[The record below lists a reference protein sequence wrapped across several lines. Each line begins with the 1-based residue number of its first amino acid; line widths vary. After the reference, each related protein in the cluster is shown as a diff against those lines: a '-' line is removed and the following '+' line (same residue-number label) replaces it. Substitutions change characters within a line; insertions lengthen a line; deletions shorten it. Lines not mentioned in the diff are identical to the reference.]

1 MKEYKAILLAVENN
15 VATLTIN
22 QPESLNAL
30 TAEIL
35 REIGSA
41 LDVVEADESIKVLV
55 VTGSGEKSFVA
66 GANIKGFV
74 EMDQEAGEAFSK
86 LGNEVFYK
94 LSTLRQPTIAA
105 VNGYALGGGT
115 ELALA
120 CDIRIA
126 SENAVF
132 GQPEVGL
139 GIPPGFGGTQRL
151 PRLINPAIAKE
162 LIFTGR
168 NVRSDEAERIGLVN
182 KVVSQTDLM
191 TETLKLAEQI
201 MKNAP
206 LAVEKS
212 KQLINDGLDMDL
224 ADGLQLESEGFG
236 LLFTTEDQKIGA
248 KAFIEKEKPTFNRK

>member
-1 MKEYKAILLAVENN
+1 MKDYKAILFSVENR
-15 VATLTIN
+15 VATITIN
-22 QPESLNAL
+22 QPDSLNAL

-35 REIGSA
+35 TEIGEA
-41 LDVVEADESIKVLV
+41 IDVVEADESIRVLV
-55 VTGSGEKSFVA
+55 ITGTGEKSFVA

-74 EMDQEAGEAFSK
+74 EMDIDQGTEFSK
-86 LGNEVFYK
+86 LGNDVFYK

-115 ELALA
+115 ELAIA

-151 PRLINPAIAKE
+151 PRLINPSIAKE

-168 NVRSDEAERIGLVN
+168 NVRADEAKEIGLVN
-182 KVVSQTDLM
+182 KVVPQADLM
-191 TETLKLAEQI
+191 NEVLSLANQI
-201 MKNAP
+201 TKQAP
-206 LAVEKS
+206 CAVEKS
-212 KQLINDGLDMDL
+212 KQLINEGLDMPIT
-224 ADGLQLESEGFG
+224 DGIQMESEGFG
-236 LLFTTEDQKIGA
+236 SLFGTEDQKNGA
-248 KAFIEKEKPTFNRK
+248 KAFINKEKPTFKRQ

>member
-86 LGNEVFYK
+86 LGNKVFYK

-162 LIFTGR
+162 MIFTGR

-191 TETLKLAEQI
+191 AETLKLAEQI

-212 KQLINDGLDMDL
+212 KQLINAGLDMDL

>member
-1 MKEYKAILLAVENN
+1 MKDYKAILFSVENQ
-15 VATLTIN
+15 VATITIN
-22 QPESLNAL
+22 QPDSLNAL

-35 REIGSA
+35 TEIGEA
-41 LDVVEADESIKVLV
+41 IDVVEADESIRVLV
-55 VTGSGEKSFVA
+55 ITGTGEKSFVA

-74 EMDQEAGEAFSK
+74 EMDIDQGTEFSK
-86 LGNEVFYK
+86 LGNDVFYK

-115 ELALA
+115 ELAIA

-151 PRLINPAIAKE
+151 PRLINPSIAKE

-168 NVRSDEAERIGLVN
+168 NVRADEAKEIGLVN
-182 KVVSQTDLM
+182 KVVPQADLM
-191 TETLKLAEQI
+191 NEVLSLANQI
-201 MKNAP
+201 TKQAP
-206 LAVEKS
+206 FAVEKS
-212 KQLINDGLDMDL
+212 KQLINEGLDMPIT
-224 ADGLQLESEGFG
+224 DGIQMESEGFG
-236 LLFTTEDQKIGA
+236 SLFGTEDQKNGA
-248 KAFIEKEKPTFNRK
+248 KAFINKEKPTFKRQ

>member
-86 LGNEVFYK
+86 LGNKVFYK

-162 LIFTGR
+162 MIFTGR
-168 NVRSDEAERIGLVN
+168 NVYSDEAERIGLVN

-191 TETLKLAEQI
+191 AETLKLAEQI

-212 KQLINDGLDMDL
+212 KQLINAGLDMDL

>member
-1 MKEYKAILLAVENN
+1 MKEYKAILFSEENN
-15 VATLTIN
+15 IATITIN
-22 QPESLNAL
+22 QPESMNAL

-35 REIGSA
+35 TEIGMA

-55 VTGSGEKSFVA
+55 ITGSGEKAFVA
-66 GANIKGFV
+66 GANIKRFV
-74 EMDQEAGEAFSK
+74 EMDAEAGTEFSQ
-86 LGNEVFYK
+86 LGNDVFYK

-115 ELALA
+115 ELAIA

-126 SENAVF
+126 SENAIF

-168 NVRSDEAERIGLVN
+168 NVRSDEAKEIGLVN
-182 KVVSQTDLM
+182 KVVPQAELM
-191 TETLKLAEQI
+191 DEVITLAEQI

-212 KQLINDGLDMDL
+212 KQLINDGLDMAL
-224 ADGLQLESEGFG
+224 VDGLRKESDGFG
-236 LLFTTEDQKIGA
+236 SLFATEDQKTGA
-248 KAFIEKEKPTFNRK
+248 KAFINKEKATFKRK

>member
-1 MKEYKAILLAVENN
+1 MKDYKAILFSVENR
-15 VATLTIN
+15 VATITIN
-22 QPESLNAL
+22 QPDSLNAL

-35 REIGSA
+35 TEIGEA
-41 LDVVEADESIKVLV
+41 IDVVEADESIRVLV
-55 VTGSGEKSFVA
+55 ITGSGEKSFVA

-74 EMDQEAGEAFSK
+74 EMDIDQGTEFSK
-86 LGNEVFYK
+86 LGNDVFYK

-115 ELALA
+115 ELAIA

-168 NVRSDEAERIGLVN
+168 NVRADEAKEIGLVN
-182 KVVSQTDLM
+182 KVVPQADLM
-191 TETLKLAEQI
+191 DEVLSLANQI
-201 MKNAP
+201 TKQAP
-206 LAVEKS
+206 FAVEKS
-212 KQLINDGLDMDL
+212 KQLINEGLDMPIT
-224 ADGLQLESEGFG
+224 DGIQMESEGFG
-236 LLFTTEDQKIGA
+236 SLFGTEDQKIGA
-248 KAFIEKEKPTFNRK
+248 KAFINKEKPTFKRQ

>member
-1 MKEYKAILLAVENN
+1 MKKYKAILFSQENN
-15 VATLTIN
+15 VATITIN
-22 QPESLNAL
+22 QPQSMNAL
-30 TAEIL
+30 TADIL
-35 REIGSA
+35 TEIGSA
-41 LDVVEADESIKVLV
+41 IDTVEADESIQVLV
-55 VTGSGEKSFVA
+55 ITGSGEKSFVA

-74 EMDQEAGEAFSK
+74 EMDTKQGTEFSR

-105 VNGYALGGGT
+105 VNGYALGGGM
-115 ELALA
+115 ELAMA
-120 CDIRIA
+120 CDIRVA
-126 SENAVF
+126 SENAIF

-168 NVRSDEAERIGLVN
+168 NVRSGEAKEIGLVN
-182 KVVSQTDLM
+182 KVVPQTDLM
-191 TETLKLAEQI
+191 VEVMTLADQI

-212 KQLINDGLDMDL
+212 KQLINEGLDMPL
-224 ADGLQLESEGFG
+224 ETGLQLESEGFG
-236 LLFTTEDQKIGA
+236 SLFETEDQKIGA
-248 KAFIEKEKPTFNRK
+248 KAFINKEKPIFNRK